1 MMESSQITAEI
12 AQKIHEMQDEIS
24 SLRAQLAEKAD
35 TGKASDIKTM
45 FEEGF
50 AKLHE
55 AVEPIVKR
63 ANAKI
68 GDPTREAVA
77 HMEEKISIHPFA
89 AVMIALGA
97 GLIVGK
103 LLDAGPHYRTVKV
116 EKEN

>member
-1 MMESSQITAEI
+1 MENSQITAEI
-12 AQKIHEMQDEIS
+12 AHKIQEMQDEIS
-24 SLRAQLAEKAD
+24 SLRAQLAEKMD
-35 TGKASDIKTM
+35 TGGASDVKTM

-63 ANAKI
+63 ANVRI

-77 HMEEKISIHPFA
+77 RVEEKISIHPFA

-97 GLIVGK
+97 GLVVGK
-103 LLDAGPHYRTVKV
+103 LLDTGPHYRTVKA
-116 EKEN
+116 EKEH

>member
-1 MMESSQITAEI
+1 MESSQITAEI
-12 AQKIHEMQDEIS
+12 AHKIQEMQSEIS
-24 SLRAQLAEKAD
+24 SLRAQLAEKAE
-35 TGKASDIKTM
+35 TGKASDIKAM

-63 ANAKI
+63 ANDKI
-68 GDPTREAVA
+68 GEPTREVVA
-77 HMEEKISIHPFA
+77 RMEEKIAIHPFA

-103 LLDAGPHYRTVKV
+103 LLDNGPRYQTVKV